1 MHLVEARGI
10 LSPMN
15 GMNTYRGCTHGC
27 IYCDSRSRC
36 YQINH
41 EFEDVEVKINAPA
54 LLERALLKKRS
65 KCMIGTGSM
74 SDPYLPLE
82 NEFRITQKCLQ
93 LVLKHGFG
101 MTLQTKSNQ
110 VLQDIDL
117 LKEIN
122 RRTKCVIQMTL
133 TTYDEDLCRL
143 VEPNVCTT
151 RSRFETLLR
160 LREEGIP
167 TVAWL
172 SPILPFLN
180 DTEEN
185 MRGILDY
192 CAEAGVRGIICF
204 GMGLTL
210 RPGNREYFY
219 AQLERHF
226 PGVKQR
232 YQKKYGNLYNIDS
245 DRNALLMQIFHETC
259 ARYGI
264 ESDPRRVFEYLRQ
277 FEGREESRQ
286 MPLL

>member
-82 NEFRITQKCLQ
+82 NELRITQKCLQ

>member
-82 NEFRITQKCLQ
+82 NELRITQKCLQ

-264 ESDPRRVFEYLRQ
+264 ESDPGRVFEYLRQ
-277 FEGREESRQ
+277 FESREESRQ

>member
-82 NEFRITQKCLQ
+82 NELRITQKCLQ

-264 ESDPRRVFEYLRQ
+264 ESDLRRVFEYLRQ
-277 FEGREESRQ
+277 FESREESRQ

>member
-82 NEFRITQKCLQ
+82 NDLRITQKCLQ

-264 ESDPRRVFEYLRQ
+264 ESDLRRVFEYLRQ
-277 FEGREESRQ
+277 FESREESRQ

>member
-82 NEFRITQKCLQ
+82 NELRITQKCLQ

-277 FEGREESRQ
+277 FESREESRQ

>member
-82 NEFRITQKCLQ
+82 NELRITQKCLQ

-264 ESDPRRVFEYLRQ
+264 ESDPRQVFEYLRQ
-277 FEGREESRQ
+277 FESREESRQ